1 MTWRGARQHSV
12 PPDSRP
18 SRFPSHFIPCPP
30 RRLLSPR
37 GSCATIDAAVC
48 PRDELFE
55 LVYVLCEFSRFSE
68 LVWRWN
74 CCSSCCSSPLAT
86 LAGRAPSSNFS
97 RPHPS
102 AERQKRAKQT
112 WMDRLHGAIIS
123 FSFSRLFG
131 FVTGGEV
138 CSAAFFTSLRFRQF
152 TLPNMH

>member
-1 MTWRGARQHSV
+1 M
-12 PPDSRP
+12 
-18 SRFPSHFIPCPP
+18 
-30 RRLLSPR
+30 
-37 GSCATIDAAVC
+37 TIDEAVW
-48 PRDELFE
+48 PRDAFFKLD
-55 LVYVLCEFSRFSE
+55 YPLCEFSRLLE

-123 FSFSRLFG
+123 FSFSRLSG
-131 FVTGGEV
+131 FVIGGGGLYSV
-138 CSAAFFTSLRFRQF
+138 QLAFFKLPCDSGNFAHALNDQLFVSLHTTSSSSIQI
-152 TLPNMH
+152 PEPIVE